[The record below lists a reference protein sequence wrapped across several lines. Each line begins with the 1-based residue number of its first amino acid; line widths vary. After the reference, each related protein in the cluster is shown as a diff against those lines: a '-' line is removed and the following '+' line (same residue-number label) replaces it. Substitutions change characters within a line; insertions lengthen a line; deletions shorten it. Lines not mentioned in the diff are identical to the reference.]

1 MSLLEGAGYGTFV
14 TVATYKANEHVTLMK
29 TDLLPIK
36 DLKKT
41 SYRSY
46 CVLLDTKFY
55 LDAAEMIND
64 DNHGAQINDC
74 FDKAGYNTYGEGLK
88 MDDGTWVPLYQ
99 IIAARDLKLGEEL
112 YLEYGK
118 LLWCYRGNF
127 KNLTPNQQLKCRAH
141 YNISDEDFVDELM
154 EQKAKQP
161 PAKKGKKSKVVV
173 EEVKVASPSR
183 KRKVKG

>member
-1 MSLLEGAGYGTFV
+1 
-14 TVATYKANEHVTLMK
+14 
-29 TDLLPIK
+29 
-36 DLKKT
+36 
-41 SYRSY
+41 
-46 CVLLDTKFY
+46 
-55 LDAAEMIND
+55 MIRD

-88 MDDGTWVPLYQ
+88 MEDGTWVPLYQ
-99 IIAARDLKLGEEL
+99 IIASRDLKLGEEL

-118 LLWCYRGNF
+118 LFWCYRGNF

-183 KRKVKG
+183 KRKAKG